1 MSPRRRVTLLLL
13 DDSPEDRRVFRSYLE
28 QVEEYVFHFLEA
40 EDAEQGLLLCRDQA
54 VDCVLLDYVLQG
66 ANGLEFLRRLELG
79 EGLLR
84 PPVVMVTGRG
94 SERIA
99 VKALKGGA
107 SDYLVKAE
115 VTAESLYR
123 AVRNAVEK
131 EDIRKRLDEQVL
143 RTGVA
148 ESQLGLTLEVMEH
161 GEALLVLDADF
172 RIVLVNE
179 NQERI
184 SGTRREE
191 SLGRRLWEVWPLAAH
206 PENKYWS
213 EYHRVMRERV
223 PVHFEE
229 YYAPRDLWTDVS
241 AYPTRDGGLA
251 LFFRDISERKR
262 QEARLRAEEKE
273 RSEFEQQ
280 LIGIVSH
287 DLRNPITAISL
298 GVSLLLRREGLDDRI
313 LKTLVRIH
321 SSAERAIRMVRD
333 LLDFTQARLGGGIVL
348 HREPMELH
356 PLLQLIVEETHM
368 SHPDRDVRLE
378 LEGDGRGTWDSDRI
392 AQLLTNL
399 VTNALK
405 YSPEGSLVTVRTRG
419 EPDAVVLEVHNE
431 GEPIPPQ
438 VLTHLF
444 EPMRRGGQSDRV
456 GRSIGLGL
464 FIVDH
469 VVRAHGGTIDV
480 RSRAPEGTTFSV
492 RLPRLL
498 P

>member
-13 DDSPEDRRVFRSYLE
+13 DDSPEDRHVFRTYLE
-28 QVEEYVFHFLEA
+28 QVEEYAFRFLEA
-40 EDAEQGLLLCRDQA
+40 EDAEQGLLVCRDEA
-54 VDCVLLDYVLQG
+54 VDCVLLDYELPG
-66 ANGLEFLRRLELG
+66 ANGLEFLRRLELE

-107 SDYLVKAE
+107 ADYLVKAE
-115 VTAESLYR
+115 VTPESLYR

-131 EDIRKRLDEQVL
+131 EDIRKRLNEQVV

-148 ESQLGLTLEVMEH
+148 ESQLGLALEVMEH
-161 GEALLVLDADF
+161 GDALLVLDADF
-172 RIVLVNE
+172 RITLVNE

-191 SLGRRLWEVWPLAAH
+191 SLGRILWETWPLAAN
-206 PENKYWS
+206 PQSRYWA
-213 EYHRVMRERV
+213 EYHRAMRERV
-223 PVHFEE
+223 PAHFEE
-229 YYAPRDLWTDVS
+229 YYPPMDLWTDVS
-241 AYPTRDGGLA
+241 VYPTQDGGIA
-251 LFFRDISERKR
+251 VFFRDISERKR
-262 QEARLRAEEKE
+262 QEERARAEERQ

-298 GVSLLLRREGLDDRI
+298 GVSLLLRREGLDERL

-348 HREPMELH
+348 HRESMELH
-356 PLLQLIVEETHM
+356 PLLQLVVEEIHM
-368 SHPDRDVRLE
+368 SHPDRQVRLE
-378 LEGDGRGTWDSDRI
+378 LEGDGLGTWDSDRV
-392 AQLLTNL
+392 AQLITNL

-405 YSPEGSLVTVRTRG
+405 YSPAGSLVTVRTRG
-419 EPDAVVLEVHNE
+419 EPEAVVLDVHNE
-431 GEPIPPQ
+431 GEPIAPQ

-444 EPMRRGGQSDRV
+444 EPMRRGAQSDR
-456 GRSIGLGL
+456 GARSIGLGL
-464 FIVDH
+464 FIVHH
-469 VVRAHGGTIDV
+469 VVQAHGGTIDV
-480 RSRAPEGTTFSV
+480 RSSAPEGTTFRV
-492 RLPRLL
+492 RLPRV
-498 P
+498 PS

>member
-1 MSPRRRVTLLLL
+1 MNPRRRLTLLLL
-13 DDSPEDRRVFRSYLE
+13 EDSPEDRHVFRSYLE
-28 QVEEYVFHFLEA
+28 QVEEYDFHFLEE
-40 EDAEQGLLLCRDQA
+40 EDPEQALLLCGNQP
-54 VDCVLLDYVLQG
+54 VDCILLDYDLPG
-66 ANGLEFLRRLELG
+66 ANGLEFLRRLALE

-94 SERIA
+94 NERIA

-115 VTAESLYR
+115 VTPENLYR
-123 AVRNAVEK
+123 AIRDAVEK
-131 EDIRKRLDEQVL
+131 EDIRKRLNEQVL

-148 ESQLGLTLEVMEH
+148 ESRLDLALEVVEH
-161 GEALLVLDADF
+161 GDALIVLDADF
-172 RIVLVNE
+172 RIVLVNS

-191 SLGRRLWEVWPLAAH
+191 TLGRKLWDVWPLAAN
-206 PENKYWS
+206 PQGRYWS
-213 EYHRVMRERV
+213 EYHRAMRERV

-229 YYAPRDLWTDVS
+229 YYAPMDLWTDVS
-241 AYPTRDGGLA
+241 VYPTRDGGIA
-251 LFFRDISERKR
+251 AFFRDITERKR
-262 QEARLRAEEKE
+262 RQEWARAEEKQ

-298 GVSLLLRREGLDDRI
+298 GVSLLLRREGLDERI

-356 PLLQLIVEETHM
+356 PLLHLVVEEIHM
-368 SHPDRDVRLE
+368 SHPEREVRLE
-378 LEGDGRGTWDSDRI
+378 LDDDGHGTWDADRVAQVI
-392 AQLLTNL
+392 ANL

-405 YSPEGSLVTVRTRG
+405 YSPAGTPVTVRTRG
-419 EPDAVVLEVHNE
+419 EAEAVVLEVHNE

-438 VLTHLF
+438 VLAHLF
-444 EPMRRGGQSDRV
+444 EPMRRGAQSDRT

-492 RLPRLL
+492 RLPRS
-498 P
+498 PS

>member
-1 MSPRRRVTLLLL
+1 MSLRRRVTMLLL
-13 DDSPEDRRVFRSYLE
+13 DDSPEDRHVFRSYLE
-28 QVEEYVFHFLEA
+28 QVEEYAFHFLEA
-40 EDAEQGLLLCRDQA
+40 EDTEQGLLVCREQA
-54 VDCVLLDYVLQG
+54 VDCVLLDYELPG

-79 EGLLR
+79 EGLRR

-94 SERIA
+94 NERIA

-107 SDYLVKAE
+107 SDYLVKGE

-143 RTGVA
+143 RTGLA
-148 ESQLGLTLEVMEH
+148 ETQLELALEVVEH
-161 GEALLVLDADF
+161 GDALFVLDADF
-172 RIVLVNE
+172 RIVLVNR
-179 NQERI
+179 NQERF

-191 SLGRRLWEVWPLAAH
+191 CLGRKLWDLWPLVAN
-206 PENKYWS
+206 PQSKYWV
-213 EYHRVMRERV
+213 EYHRVMHERV

-229 YYAPRDLWTDVS
+229 YYAPHGLWTDVS
-241 AYPTRDGGLA
+241 AFPMRDGGMA
-251 LFFRDISERKR
+251 VFFRDITERKR
-262 QEARLRAEEKE
+262 MEAQARAEEKQ

-298 GVSLLLRREGLDDRI
+298 GVSLLLRREGLDEKI

-356 PLLQLIVEETHM
+356 PLLQLVVEEVHM
-368 SHPDRDVRLE
+368 SHPDREVRLE
-378 LEGDGRGTWDSDRI
+378 LEGDDRGTWDSDRM
-392 AQLLTNL
+392 AQLITNL

-405 YSPEGSLVTVRTRG
+405 YSPAGTRVRVRTRS
-419 EPDAVVLEVHNE
+419 EAEAVVLEVHNE

-438 VLTHLF
+438 VLAHLF
-444 EPMRRGGQSDRV
+444 EPMRRGDQSDRG

-480 RSRAPEGTTFSV
+480 RSSVPEGTTFSV
-492 RLPRLL
+492 RLPRTA
-498 P
+498 